1 MSLLTLDK
9 LSVFRGDCPVVDSV
23 SLALEPGDFIGLIGP
38 NGAGKTSLMRAALG
52 ILEYKGSSSLALMP
66 QSDRAKQAAWL
77 PQDREIAWG
86 LSVRDLVSLG
96 RLPFGSIQKNDRHV
110 EAAIIKMELATFS
123 DRIATQLSGGEQAR
137 VLIARALAQDTPI
150 LLADEP
156 TASLDPANQIS
167 TLKTFSTLAQAGRGI
182 IASIHD
188 LGLAA
193 RYCTKLALLHRGKLI
208 AFGSADEVLTPDNL
222 RTVFS
227 IEAHYEKTKEGIIF
241 QPLSVFNNSNK
252 NSAQGDTLK

>member
-9 LSVFRGDCPVVDSV
+9 LSVFRGDCPVVDTV
-23 SLALEPGDFIGLIGP
+23 SLTLEPGDLIGLIGP
-38 NGAGKTSLMRAALG
+38 NGAGKTTLMRAALG
-52 ILEYKGSSSLALMP
+52 ILEHKGSSSLALMS

-77 PQDREIAWG
+77 PQIKEIAWG
-86 LSVRDLVSLG
+86 LSVRDLVGLG
-96 RLPFGSIQKNDRHV
+96 RLPFGPIKKNDVHV
-110 EAAIIKMELATFS
+110 EQAIIEMELAAFS
-123 DRIATQLSGGEQAR
+123 ERIATQLSGGEQAR

-150 LLADEP
+150 LMADEP

-167 TLKTFSTLAQAGRGI
+167 TLKTFSELAQAGRGI

-188 LGLAA
+188 LGMAA
-193 RYCTKLALLHRGKLI
+193 RYCTKLALLDRGKLV
-208 AFGSADEVLTPDNL
+208 AFGSADAVLTPDNL

>member
-52 ILEYKGSSSLALMP
+52 ILEHKGSSSLAVMP

-86 LSVRDLVSLG
+86 LSVCDLVGLG

-137 VLIARALAQDTPI
+137 ILIARALAQDTPI

-182 IASIHD
+182 IASMHD
-188 LGLAA
+188 LGLARA
-193 RYCTKLALLHRGKLI
+193 T
-208 AFGSADEVLTPDNL
+208 
-222 RTVFS
+222 
-227 IEAHYEKTKEGIIF
+227 
-241 QPLSVFNNSNK
+241 
-252 NSAQGDTLK
+252 AQNWRCFTGEN

>member
-9 LSVFRGDCPVVDSV
+9 LSVFRRDCPVVDSV

-52 ILEYKGSSSLALMP
+52 ILEHKGSSSLAVMP

-86 LSVRDLVSLG
+86 LSVRDLVGLG
-96 RLPFGSIQKNDRHV
+96 RLPFGPIQKNDRHV

-137 VLIARALAQDTPI
+137 VLIARALAQGTPI

-156 TASLDPANQIS
+156 TASLDPANQVS
-167 TLKTFSTLAQAGRGI
+167 TLKTFSMLAQAGRGI

-193 RYCTKLALLHRGKLI
+193 RYCTKLALLHQGKLI
-208 AFGSADEVLTPDNL
+208 AFGSASEVLTPDNL

-227 IEAHYEKTKEGIIF
+227 IEVHYEITKEGIIF
-241 QPLSVFNNSNK
+241 QPLSVLNRSDK

>member
-23 SLALEPGDFIGLIGP
+23 SLALEHGDFIGLIGP

-52 ILEYKGSSSLALMP
+52 ILEHKGSSSLAVMP

-86 LSVRDLVSLG
+86 LSVRDLVGLG

-110 EAAIIKMELATFS
+110 EAAIIKMELSTYS

-150 LLADEP
+150 LMADEP

-182 IASIHD
+182 IASMHD

-208 AFGSADEVLTPDNL
+208 AFGSADAVLTPDNL

-241 QPLSVFNNSNK
+241 QPLSVLNNSDK
-252 NSAQGDTLK
+252 NSIQGDALK

>member
-1 MSLLTLDK
+1 
-9 LSVFRGDCPVVDSV
+9 
-23 SLALEPGDFIGLIGP
+23 
-38 NGAGKTSLMRAALG
+38 
-52 ILEYKGSSSLALMP
+52 
-66 QSDRAKQAAWL
+66 
-77 PQDREIAWG
+77 
-86 LSVRDLVSLG
+86 
-96 RLPFGSIQKNDRHV
+96 
-110 EAAIIKMELATFS
+110 MELAAFF

-150 LLADEP
+150 LMADEP

-167 TLKTFSTLAQAGRGI
+167 TLETFSGLAQAGRGI

-208 AFGSADEVLTPDNL
+208 AFGSADAVLTPDNL

-227 IEAHYEKTKEGIIF
+227 IEAYYEKTKEGIIF
-241 QPLSVFNNSNK
+241 QPLTVLNKSDK

>member
-9 LSVFRGDCPVVDSV
+9 LSVFRGDCPVIDNV

-52 ILEYKGSSSLALMP
+52 ILEHKGFSSLAVMP

-86 LSVRDLVSLG
+86 LSVRDLVGLG

-167 TLKTFSTLAQAGRGI
+167 TLKTFSTLAQAGRGV

-241 QPLSVFNNSNK
+241 QPLSVLNNSNK

>member
-52 ILEYKGSSSLALMP
+52 ILEHKGSSSLALMP

-86 LSVRDLVSLG
+86 LSVRDLVGLG

-123 DRIATQLSGGEQAR
+123 DRIAIQLSGGEQAR

-227 IEAHYEKTKEGIIF
+227 IEAHYENTKEGIIF
-241 QPLSVFNNSNK
+241 QPLSVLNNSNK
-252 NSAQGDTLK
+252 NSAQGEALK

>member
-23 SLALEPGDFIGLIGP
+23 SLALVPGDFIGLIGP
-38 NGAGKTSLMRAALG
+38 NGAGKTTLMRAALG
-52 ILEYKGSSSLALMP
+52 ILEHNGFSSLAVMS

-86 LSVRDLVSLG
+86 LSVRDLVGLG
-96 RLPFGSIQKNDRHV
+96 RLPFGPIQKNDRHV
-110 EAAIIKMELATFS
+110 GEAIIKMELAAFS

-150 LLADEP
+150 LMADEP
-156 TASLDPANQIS
+156 TASLDPANQIC
-167 TLKTFSTLAQAGRGI
+167 TMETFSELAQAGRGI

-193 RYCTKLALLHRGKLI
+193 RYCTKLALLHWGKLI
-208 AFGSADEVLTPDNL
+208 AFGSADTVLTPDNL

-227 IEAHYEKTKEGIIF
+227 IEAYYEKIKEGIIF
-241 QPLSVFNNSNK
+241 SLCQFLIKLEKILLREIP
-252 NSAQGDTLK
+252 

>member
-9 LSVFRGDCPVVDSV
+9 LSVFRRDCPVVDSV

-52 ILEYKGSSSLALMP
+52 ILEHKGSSSLTVMP

-86 LSVRDLVSLG
+86 LSVRDLVGLG

-167 TLKTFSTLAQAGRGI
+167 TLKTFSTLAQAGRGV

-241 QPLSVFNNSNK
+241 QPLSVLNNSDN

>member
-52 ILEYKGSSSLALMP
+52 ILEHKGSSSLAVMP
-66 QSDRAKQAAWL
+66 KSDRAKQAAWL

-86 LSVRDLVSLG
+86 LSVRDLVGLG
-96 RLPFGSIQKNDRHV
+96 RLPFGSIQKHDRHV

-137 VLIARALAQDTPI
+137 ILIARALAQDTPI

-167 TLKTFSTLAQAGRGI
+167 TLKTFSTLAQAGKGI
-182 IASIHD
+182 IASMHD

-193 RYCTKLALLHRGKLI
+193 RYCTKLALLHWGKLV
-208 AFGSADEVLTPDNL
+208 AFGSADAVLTPDNL

-227 IEAHYEKTKEGIIF
+227 IEAHYEKSKEGIIF
-241 QPLSVFNNSNK
+241 QPLSVLNNSNK
-252 NSAQGDTLK
+252 DSAQGDTLK

>member
-9 LSVFRGDCPVVDSV
+9 LSVFRRDCPVVDSV

-52 ILEYKGSSSLALMP
+52 ILEHKGSSSLAVMP

-86 LSVRDLVSLG
+86 LSVRDLVGLG

-241 QPLSVFNNSNK
+241 QPLSVLDNSNK

>member
-9 LSVFRGDCPVVDSV
+9 LSVFRGNCPVVDSV
-23 SLALEPGDFIGLIGP
+23 SLALEHGDFIGLIGP

-52 ILEYKGSSSLALMP
+52 ILEHKGFSSLAVMP

-86 LSVRDLVSLG
+86 LSVRDLVGLG

-241 QPLSVFNNSNK
+241 QPLSVLNNSDK